1 MIHFQKSFLKLKSM
15 ENMAQKKNKNL
26 IRLFKWSLIIF
37 VALFTF
43 SVSLGLAPVAVGEIS
58 AVFLSFLTEEG
69 KITEQKTDSSD
80 SKLSKPVR
88 LVISSVG
95 IEGQVLN
102 PEKSDIKVLDE
113 ALLKGAVRYPGS
125 GNLESSQ
132 NILIFGHSSD
142 LKVIHNQNFKIFN
155 GLKFLKAGD
164 EIKLY
169 SENKEYI
176 YKVDSV
182 RLAMAEEEK
191 VTFSDERKL
200 ILSTCNTFGAKEER
214 YVVEAI
220 FVGSYPI
227 LN

>member
-1 MIHFQKSFLKLKSM
+1 M
-15 ENMAQKKNKNL
+15 ENVAQKKNRNL
-26 IRLFKWSLIIF
+26 IRLLKWSLVIF
-37 VALFTF
+37 VVLLIF
-43 SVSLGLAPVAVGEIS
+43 SLSLGLAPVSVREIS
-58 AVFLSFLTEEG
+58 AVFLSFLTGEE
-69 KITEQKTDSSD
+69 KTEEKTIEQKTDSSS

-88 LVISSVG
+88 LVISSIG

-125 GNLESSQ
+125 GTLESSQ

-142 LKVIHNQNFKIFN
+142 LKVVHNQNFKIFN
-155 GLKFLKAGD
+155 GLKFLKSGD

-214 YVVEAI
+214 YVVEAS

>member
-1 MIHFQKSFLKLKSM
+1 MIHFLKSFLTLKSM
-15 ENMAQKKNKNL
+15 ENSAQKKNRNL
-26 IRLFKWSLIIF
+26 IRLFRWSFIIF
-37 VALFTF
+37 LALFTF
-43 SVSLGLAPVAVGEIS
+43 SISLGLAPIAVREIS
-58 AVFLSFLTEEG
+58 AVFFSFLTEEG
-69 KITEQKTDSSD
+69 KTSEQKIDSSS

-125 GNLESSQ
+125 GTLESSQ

-169 SENKEYI
+169 SENKEYV